1 MRSRRH
7 SEYILGSLET
17 LKQPEG
23 VPKMGRGGEEGGPRE
38 MPEETLCKAANLSE
52 TVRAFGVGVTLGT
65 ARG

>member
-1 MRSRRH
+1 
-7 SEYILGSLET
+7 
-17 LKQPEG
+17 
-23 VPKMGRGGEEGGPRE
+23 MGRGGEEGGPRE